1 MKCIPV
7 RARSAALFTRHCH
20 GHVSDASRS
29 DVTMATTSR
38 EGSGMSSFV
47 MTLGACVTSAVPQ
60 ALTTCHYTA
69 RDYYNVSIGFQMSVS
84 DTPLDRAQVAPG
96 VSTTS
101 TPTYEV
107 TVYSLPRRLPSTRSW
122 ARTAARG
129 APLTTAHSRLQA
141 APSSALATPLG

>member
-1 MKCIPV
+1 M
-7 RARSAALFTRHCH
+7 
-20 GHVSDASRS
+20 SRS
-29 DVTMATTSR
+29 
-38 EGSGMSSFV
+38 V
-47 MTLGACVTSAVPQ
+47 MTLGACVRSAAPQ

-69 RDYYNVSIGFQMSVS
+69 RDYYNVSIGFEMSVS

-96 VSTTS
+96 VSATS

-107 TVYSLPRRLPSTRSW
+107 TVHSLPRRLPSTRSW